1 MDSQKET
8 TLKKLP
14 PRKTIILKSG
24 RHSDGCLWFDHSV
37 NLGNWINL
45 YCSRKTKAYVHGF
58 QSGIG
63 AILRKPFYMALF
75 ISILDYRIGS
85 SVDKHRDGGIDYK
98 RMKPLLGFNIN
109 IILKKATA
117 GGKFICPQALVNTSR
132 IKIFNGD
139 KYEHRVT
146 PIEKGRRV
154 ALVFKFSLAKLIKTN
169 KHIEPSPLPS

>member
-8 TLKKLP
+8 TPKKLP

-24 RHSDGCLWFDHSV
+24 RYSNRSLWFDLSV

-63 AILRKPFYMALF
+63 VIIKKPFYSALF
-75 ISILDYRIGS
+75 ISILDYRTGS
-85 SVDKHRDGGIDYK
+85 SVDEHRDGGIDYK
-98 RMKPLLGFNIN
+98 RMTPLLGFNIN
-109 IILKKATA
+109 IILQKAVT

-132 IKIFNGD
+132 INIFNGD

-154 ALVFKFSLAKLIKTN
+154 VLVFKFSLAKLIK
-169 KHIEPSPLPS
+169 LPS